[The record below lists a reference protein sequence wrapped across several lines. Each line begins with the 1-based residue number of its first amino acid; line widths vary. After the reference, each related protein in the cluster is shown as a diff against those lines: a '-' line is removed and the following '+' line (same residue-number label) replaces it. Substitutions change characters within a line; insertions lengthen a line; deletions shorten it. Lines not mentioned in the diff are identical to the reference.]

1 MCQHGLERLSGSK
14 VILAHSILYRIKQKE
29 ELHSAITKATP
40 ELVQKMLKLFRHLQY
55 LIQRVATNEEA
66 EHLIMHG
73 WKFVGV
79 LQNGKVVIENSET
92 I

>member
-1 MCQHGLERLSGSK
+1 VYQHGLERLSGSK

-29 ELHSAITKATP
+29 ELHSAITKATRAGAKDA
-40 ELVQKMLKLFRHLQY
+40 QTIRHLQY

-79 LQNGKVVIENSET
+79 LPNGKTVIENSET